1 MQTIN
6 DLSKNLSTTISD
18 ISPQQADELANKLL
32 TPSAAIAFTPE
43 IVAYFQNLTLT
54 NKQLSLEDLNQELQT
69 RFDVQ
74 LSSLLDISRDR
85 RIMDAY
91 FMRMHQLDD
100 ERNQLLDKISA
111 KAGRVEVLTNVQ
123 TQISELMQGKKD
135 KDNVIITPNT
145 HISFSTAAFD
155 ENSSSSSRSL
165 IAFRQDIGEEQFNT
179 LFTLEAGEY
188 KARISDVIDQLTSY
202 ELTNRQD
209 NGQYTLTLN
218 DASRLSE
225 SISNDIKIQNDE
237 INRETTQYQDFSNKY
252 DGTVDALSGFL
263 RTFYNTLAK
272 IINSYN

>member
-1 MQTIN
+1 MQTTN
-6 DLSKNLSTTISD
+6 DLSKNLSNTFSD

-32 TPSAAIAFTPE
+32 TPTSAFTPE
-43 IVAYFQNLTLT
+43 IVTYLQNLASS
-54 NKQLSLEDLNQELQT
+54 NNNLSLGDLNQQLQD
-69 RFDVQ
+69 RFGIQ

-85 RIMDAY
+85 RIMDSY

-135 KDNVIITPNT
+135 KDEVIITPNT
-145 HISFSTAAFD
+145 HISLSTAVFD
-155 ENSSSSSRSL
+155 ENSPSASRSL
-165 IAFRQDIGEEQFNT
+165 IAFRQDIGELQFNR
-179 LFTLEAGEY
+179 LFTVEAGEY
-188 KARISDVIDQLTSY
+188 KARVSDVINQLTSY
-202 ELTNRQD
+202 DLEDPKT
-209 NGQYTLTLN
+209 NGQYTLTLS

-225 SISNDIKIQNDE
+225 SISNEIKIQNDE